1 MSKYR
6 ILAVLWATALFAI
19 SLFGEPEKLLGDC
32 DGQEHLLQAVALC
45 VARDLPALKWMRPV
59 ENIAPVNDAGELLGE
74 SLGGRRG
81 FLLQQEH
88 DPQARGG
95 RTHSSFSRAAEEHDQ
110 RQIRSECL
118 PGALQKPVHPLKLVV
133 YHFGV
138 GVSLW

>member
-1 MSKYR
+1 M
-6 ILAVLWATALFAI
+6 
-19 SLFGEPEKLLGDC
+19 
-32 DGQEHLLQAVALC
+32 
-45 VARDLPALKWMRPV
+45 ARDLLALKLIQPV
-59 ENIAPVNDAGELLGE
+59 ENLAPVNDAGELLGV
-74 SLGGRRG
+74 SLGGRHC

-95 RTHSSFSRAAEEHDQ
+95 CRHSSFGSAAEEHDQ

-118 PGALQKPVHPLKLVV
+118 LGALQKLVLPLKLVV

>member
-6 ILAVLWATALFAI
+6 ILAVLWAAALFAI
-19 SLFGEPEKLLGDC
+19 SLFGQLEKLLGDC

-45 VARDLPALKWMRPV
+45 VARDLPALKWMRPA
-59 ENIAPVNDAGELLGE
+59 ENLAPVNDAGELVGE

-81 FLLQQEH
+81 FLRQQEH
-88 DPQARGG
+88 DSRAHGG
-95 RTHSSFSRAAEEHDQ
+95 CTHSSFGSAAEEHDQ

-118 PGALQKPVHPLKLVV
+118 PGALQKLVHPLRLVV

-138 GVSLW
+138 RVSLC